1 MHGDE
6 GPLTPGGCS
15 SHRATSQR
23 HRGGHR
29 GRWRDRPEL
38 IVEVGVDVAATAP
51 GGTPTD
57 IPRFA
62 QNHSGSEHYPFDLR
76 IYGEVPEERARAA
89 RASDGQL
96 PELLPLVD

>member
-1 MHGDE
+1 MLPQGEQLPAQQVALELVHS
-6 GPLTPGGCS
+6 T
-15 SHRATSQR
+15 TSER
-23 HRGGHR
+23 S
-29 GRWRDRPEL
+29 
-38 IVEVGVDVAATAP
+38 AAAKTSC
-51 GGTPTD
+51 TD